1 MRTMKKKGASKG
13 TGDPIDRYVGSRVR
27 VRRLGLGM
35 SQTKLGQAIDVTF
48 QQVQKYENGANR
60 VGASNLYKM
69 AKALGVDVGF
79 FYDGM
84 PRGAA
89 MGKTK
94 GKGTRGRR
102 APAPVE
108 IAGDPT
114 RSREIITLMHNYAR
128 IARPRLRKRVFE
140 LVKSLA
146 NSPQL
151 R

>member
-1 MRTMKKKGASKG
+1 MRTMKKKRASKG
-13 TGDPIDRYVGSRVR
+13 TADPIDRYVGSRLR

-35 SQTKLGQAIDVTF
+35 SQTKLGQAIGVTF

-69 AKALGVDVGF
+69 ARALGIDVGF

-84 PRGAA
+84 PQGAA
-89 MGKTK
+89 KGK

-102 APAPVE
+102 AQPSVE

-114 RSREIITLMHNYAR
+114 RSREIIALMHNYAR
-128 IARPRLRKRVFE
+128 IAHPRLQKRVFE
-140 LVKSLA
+140 LVKSMA
-146 NSPQL
+146 DSPQL

>member
-1 MRTMKKKGASKG
+1 MRTMKKKRASKG
-13 TGDPIDRYVGSRVR
+13 TADPIDRYVGSRVR

-35 SQTKLGQAIDVTF
+35 SQTTLGQVIDVTF

-69 AKALGVDVGF
+69 AKAMGVDVGF

-84 PRGAA
+84 PKSAA
-89 MGKTK
+89 K
-94 GKGTRGRR
+94 GKGKGARGRR
-102 APAPVE
+102 ARPSIE

-114 RSREIITLMHNYAR
+114 RSREIITLTHNYAR
-128 IARPRLRKRVFE
+128 IAHPRLRKRVFE

-146 NSPQL
+146 NSPQV

>member
-1 MRTMKKKGASKG
+1 MKKRGSKGAA
-13 TGDPIDRYVGSRVR
+13 DLIDRYVGSRVR

-35 SQTKLGQAIDVTF
+35 SQTRLGQAIGVTF

-84 PRGAA
+84 PQGIA
-89 MGKTK
+89 KTT

-102 APAPVE
+102 ARPSVE
-108 IAGDPT
+108 ISGDPT
-114 RSREIITLMHNYAR
+114 RSREIIMLMHNYAR
-128 IARPRLRKRVFE
+128 IAQPRLRKRVFE

-146 NSPQL
+146 NSPQV

>member
-1 MRTMKKKGASKG
+1 MRTMKKKRASKG
-13 TGDPIDRYVGSRVR
+13 TADPIDRYVGSRVR

-35 SQTKLGQAIDVTF
+35 SQTRLGQAIGVTF

-69 AKALGVDVGF
+69 AKAMGVDVGF

-84 PRGAA
+84 PQAA
-89 MGKTK
+89 VK
-94 GKGTRGRR
+94 GKGKGIRGRR
-102 APAPVE
+102 ARPAVE
-108 IAGDPT
+108 ISGDPT

-128 IARPRLRKRVFE
+128 IDRLRLRKRVFE

-146 NSPQL
+146 NSPQV

>member
-1 MRTMKKKGASKG
+1 MRTMKKKRASKG
-13 TGDPIDRYVGSRVR
+13 TADPIDRYVGSRLR

-35 SQTKLGQAIDVTF
+35 SQTKLGQAIGVTF

-69 AKALGVDVGF
+69 AKALGIDVGF
-79 FYDGM
+79 LYDGM
-84 PRGAA
+84 PQAA
-89 MGKTK
+89 AKGK

-102 APAPVE
+102 ARPSVG
-108 IAGDPT
+108 IAGDPP
-114 RSREIITLMHNYAR
+114 RSREIIALMHNYAR
-128 IARPRLRKRVFE
+128 IAHPRLQKRVFE
-140 LVKSLA
+140 LVKSMA

>member
-1 MRTMKKKGASKG
+1 MRTMKKKRASKG
-13 TGDPIDRYVGSRVR
+13 TADPIDRYVGSRVR

-60 VGASNLYKM
+60 VGASNLYRM
-69 AKALGVDVGF
+69 AKALGIDVGF

-84 PRGAA
+84 PQSAVKG
-89 MGKTK
+89 K

-102 APAPVE
+102 ARPSVE

-114 RSREIITLMHNYAR
+114 RSREIIALMHNYAR
-128 IARPRLRKRVFE
+128 IAHPRLRKAVFE
-140 LVKSLA
+140 MVKSLA
-146 NSPQL
+146 NSPPV

>member
-1 MRTMKKKGASKG
+1 MKKKWASKG
-13 TGDPIDRYVGSRVR
+13 TADPIDRYVGSRVR

-69 AKALGVDVGF
+69 GKALGVDVGF

-84 PRGAA
+84 PQSAA
-89 MGKTK
+89 KGK

-102 APAPVE
+102 ARPSVE

-128 IARPRLRKRVFE
+128 IAHPRLRKAVFE

-146 NSPQL
+146 TSSQV

>member
-1 MRTMKKKGASKG
+1 MRTMKKKRASKG
-13 TGDPIDRYVGSRVR
+13 TADPIDRYVGSRLR

-35 SQTKLGQAIDVTF
+35 SQTKLGQAIGVTF

-69 AKALGVDVGF
+69 AKALGIDVGF
-79 FYDGM
+79 FYDGL
-84 PRGAA
+84 PQGAA
-89 MGKTK
+89 KGK

-102 APAPVE
+102 AQPSVE

-114 RSREIITLMHNYAR
+114 RSREIIALMHNYAR
-128 IARPRLRKRVFE
+128 IAHPRLQKRVFE
-140 LVKSLA
+140 LVKSMA

>member
-1 MRTMKKKGASKG
+1 MRTMKKKRASKG
-13 TGDPIDRYVGSRVR
+13 TADPIDRYVGSRVR

-35 SQTKLGQAIDVTF
+35 SQTKLGQAIGVTF

-69 AKALGVDVGF
+69 AKAMGVDVGF

-84 PRGAA
+84 PKSAA
-89 MGKTK
+89 K
-94 GKGTRGRR
+94 GKGKGARGRGAR
-102 APAPVE
+102 PSIE

-114 RSREIITLMHNYAR
+114 RSREIITLTHNYAR
-128 IARPRLRKRVFE
+128 IAHPALRKRVFE

-146 NSPQL
+146 NSPQA

>member
-1 MRTMKKKGASKG
+1 MRTMKKKRASKG
-13 TGDPIDRYVGSRVR
+13 TADPIDRYVGSRLR

-35 SQTKLGQAIDVTF
+35 SQSKLGQAIGVTF

-69 AKALGVDVGF
+69 AKALGIDVGF

-84 PRGAA
+84 PQGAA
-89 MGKTK
+89 KGK

-102 APAPVE
+102 AQPSVE

-114 RSREIITLMHNYAR
+114 RSREIIALMHNYAR
-128 IARPRLRKRVFE
+128 IAHPRLQKRVFE
-140 LVKSLA
+140 LVKSMA
-146 NSPQL
+146 DSPQL

>member
-1 MRTMKKKGASKG
+1 MKKKGASKG
-13 TGDPIDRYVGSRVR
+13 TADPIDRYVGSRLR
-27 VRRLGLGM
+27 ARRLGLGM
-35 SQTKLGQAIDVTF
+35 SQTKLGQAIGVTF

-84 PRGAA
+84 PKGAA
-89 MGKTK
+89 ETTM
-94 GKGTRGRR
+94 KGTGTSGRR
-102 APAPVE
+102 ARAPVE
-108 IAGDPT
+108 ISGDPM

-128 IARPRLRKRVFE
+128 IAHPRLQKRVFE
-140 LVKSLA
+140 LVKSMA

>member
-1 MRTMKKKGASKG
+1 MRTMNKKRASKG
-13 TGDPIDRYVGSRVR
+13 AADPIDRYVGSRVR

-35 SQTKLGQAIDVTF
+35 SQTRLGQAIGVTF

-60 VGASNLYKM
+60 VSASNLYKM
-69 AKALGVDVGF
+69 AKAMGVDVGF

-84 PRGAA
+84 PQSAA
-89 MGKTK
+89 KGK

-102 APAPVE
+102 ARPSVE

-128 IARPRLRKRVFE
+128 INQPRLRKRVFE

-146 NSPQL
+146 NSPQF

>member
-1 MRTMKKKGASKG
+1 MRTMKKKRASKG
-13 TGDPIDRYVGSRVR
+13 TADPIDRYVGSRVR

-35 SQTKLGQAIDVTF
+35 SQTTLGQAIGVTF

-69 AKALGVDVGF
+69 ARALGVGVEF

-84 PRGAA
+84 PKGAA
-89 MGKTK
+89 K
-94 GKGTRGRR
+94 GKGTGTRGRR
-102 APAPVE
+102 ARPSVE
-108 IAGDPT
+108 IEGDPS

-128 IARPRLRKRVFE
+128 IAHPRLQKRVFE

-146 NSPQL
+146 NSPRL

>member
-13 TGDPIDRYVGSRVR
+13 TGDPIDRYVGSRLR

-35 SQTKLGQAIDVTF
+35 SQTTLGQTIGVTF

-69 AKALGVDVGF
+69 AKALGIDVGF

-84 PRGAA
+84 PQSAVKG
-89 MGKTK
+89 K

-102 APAPVE
+102 ARPSVE

>member
-1 MRTMKKKGASKG
+1 MRTMKKKRASKG
-13 TGDPIDRYVGSRVR
+13 TADPIDRYVGSRVR
-27 VRRLGLGM
+27 ARRLGLGM
-35 SQTKLGQAIDVTF
+35 SQTKLGQAIGVTF
-48 QQVQKYENGANR
+48 QQVQKYEKGANR

-69 AKALGVDVGF
+69 AKAMGVEVGF

-84 PRGAA
+84 PQSAA
-89 MGKTK
+89 KGK

-102 APAPVE
+102 ARPSVE

-114 RSREIITLMHNYAR
+114 RSGEIIKLMHNYAR
-128 IARPRLRKRVFE
+128 IAHPQLRKRVFD

-146 NSPQL
+146 NSPPV

>member
-1 MRTMKKKGASKG
+1 MRVMKKKRASKG
-13 TGDPIDRYVGSRVR
+13 RADPIDKYVGSRVR

-35 SQTKLGQAIDVTF
+35 SQTKLGQAIGVTF

-60 VGASNLYKM
+60 VGASNLYKI
-69 AKALGVDVGF
+69 AKGLGVDVGF

-84 PRGAA
+84 PGAA
-89 MGKTK
+89 VKGK

-102 APAPVE
+102 ARPAVE
-108 IAGDPT
+108 YDPT

-128 IARPRLRKRVFE
+128 IAHPRLRKRVFE

-146 NSPQL
+146 KSPQV

>member
-1 MRTMKKKGASKG
+1 MRTMKKKRASKG
-13 TGDPIDRYVGSRVR
+13 TADPIDRYVGSRLR

-35 SQTKLGQAIDVTF
+35 SQTKLGQAIGVTF

-69 AKALGVDVGF
+69 AKAFGVDVGF

-84 PRGAA
+84 PQGAA
-89 MGKTK
+89 KGK

-102 APAPVE
+102 AQPSVE

-114 RSREIITLMHNYAR
+114 RSREIIALMHNYAR
-128 IARPRLRKRVFE
+128 IAHPRLQKRVFE
-140 LVKSLA
+140 LVKSMA
-146 NSPQL
+146 DSPQL

>member
-1 MRTMKKKGASKG
+1 MRTMKKKRASKG
-13 TGDPIDRYVGSRVR
+13 TADLIDRYVGSRLR

-35 SQTKLGQAIDVTF
+35 SQTKLGQAIGVTF
-48 QQVQKYENGANR
+48 QQVQMYENGANR

-84 PRGAA
+84 PQGAA
-89 MGKTK
+89 KGK

-102 APAPVE
+102 ARPSVE
-108 IAGDPT
+108 IAADPT
-114 RSREIITLMHNYAR
+114 RSREIIKLMHNYAR
-128 IARPRLRKRVFE
+128 IAHPRLQKRVFE
-140 LVKSLA
+140 LVKSMA

>member
-1 MRTMKKKGASKG
+1 MKKRASKG
-13 TGDPIDRYVGSRVR
+13 TADPIDRYVGSRVR

-35 SQTKLGQAIDVTF
+35 SQTTLGQAIGVTF

-84 PRGAA
+84 PQGVAK
-89 MGKTK
+89 GK

-102 APAPVE
+102 ARPPVE

-114 RSREIITLMHNYAR
+114 RSREIIMLMHNYAR
-128 IARPRLRKRVFE
+128 IAHPRLRKRVFE
-140 LVKSLA
+140 LVRSLA
-146 NSPQL
+146 NSSQV

>member
-1 MRTMKKKGASKG
+1 MRTMKKKRASKG
-13 TGDPIDRYVGSRVR
+13 TADPIDRYVGSRVR

-35 SQTKLGQAIDVTF
+35 SQTILGQAISVTF

-84 PRGAA
+84 PQSVARG
-89 MGKTK
+89 K

-102 APAPVE
+102 ARPSVE

-114 RSREIITLMHNYAR
+114 RSREIIALMHNYAR
-128 IARPRLRKRVFE
+128 IAHPRLQKRVFE

-146 NSPQL
+146 NSPQV

>member
-1 MRTMKKKGASKG
+1 MRTMKKNRASKG
-13 TGDPIDRYVGSRVR
+13 TADPIDRYVGSRLR

-35 SQTKLGQAIDVTF
+35 SQTRLGQAIGVTF

-60 VGASNLYKM
+60 IGASNLYKM
-69 AKALGVDVGF
+69 ARAMGVDVGF

-84 PRGAA
+84 PQSAVKG
-89 MGKTK
+89 K
-94 GKGTRGRR
+94 GKGTRVRR
-102 APAPVE
+102 ARPSVE

-114 RSREIITLMHNYAR
+114 RSREIIALMHNYAR
-128 IARPRLRKRVFE
+128 IAHPRLQKRVFE
-140 LVKSLA
+140 LVKSMA

>member
-13 TGDPIDRYVGSRVR
+13 TADPIDRYVGSRLR

-35 SQTKLGQAIDVTF
+35 SQSKLGQAIGVTF

-84 PRGAA
+84 PQGAA
-89 MGKTK
+89 KGK

-102 APAPVE
+102 AQPSVE

-114 RSREIITLMHNYAR
+114 RSREIIALMHNYAR
-128 IARPRLRKRVFE
+128 IAHPRLQKRVFE
-140 LVKSLA
+140 LVKSMA

>member
-1 MRTMKKKGASKG
+1 MRVMKKKRASKG
-13 TGDPIDRYVGSRVR
+13 RADPIDRYVGSRVR

-35 SQTKLGQAIDVTF
+35 SQTKLGQAIGVTF

-60 VGASNLYKM
+60 VGASNLYKI

-79 FYDGM
+79 FYDGI
-84 PRGAA
+84 PQAA
-89 MGKTK
+89 VK
-94 GKGTRGRR
+94 GKGTRGR
-102 APAPVE
+102 PARPAVE

-114 RSREIITLMHNYAR
+114 RSREIIMLMHNYAR
-128 IARPRLRKRVFE
+128 IAHPQLRKRVFE

-146 NSPQL
+146 KSPQV

>member
-1 MRTMKKKGASKG
+1 MRTMKKKRGSKG
-13 TGDPIDRYVGSRVR
+13 TADPIDRYVGSRLR

-35 SQTKLGQAIDVTF
+35 SQSKLGQAIGVTF

-84 PRGAA
+84 PQGAA
-89 MGKTK
+89 KGK

-102 APAPVE
+102 AQPSVE

-114 RSREIITLMHNYAR
+114 RSREIIALMHNYAR
-128 IARPRLRKRVFE
+128 IAHPRLQKRVFE
-140 LVKSLA
+140 LVKSMA

>member
-1 MRTMKKKGASKG
+1 MRTMKKKWASKG
-13 TGDPIDRYVGSRVR
+13 TADPIDRYVGSRLR

-35 SQTKLGQAIDVTF
+35 SQTRLGQAIGVTF

-69 AKALGVDVGF
+69 ARALGVDVGF
-79 FYDGM
+79 FYEGM
-84 PRGAA
+84 PQSAA
-89 MGKTK
+89 KRK
-94 GKGTRGRR
+94 GKGIRGRR
-102 APAPVE
+102 ARPAVE
-108 IAGDPT
+108 TAGDPT

-128 IARPRLRKRVFE
+128 IAHPRLQKRVFE
-140 LVKSLA
+140 LVKSMA

>member
-13 TGDPIDRYVGSRVR
+13 TADPIDRYVGSRVR

-35 SQTKLGQAIDVTF
+35 SQTKLGQAIGVTF
-48 QQVQKYENGANR
+48 QQVQKYESGANR

-84 PRGAA
+84 PQGAA
-89 MGKTK
+89 K
-94 GKGTRGRR
+94 GKGKGIRGRPAR
-102 APAPVE
+102 AAVE

-128 IARPRLRKRVFE
+128 IAHPRLQKRVFE
-140 LVKSLA
+140 LVKSMA

>member
-1 MRTMKKKGASKG
+1 MRTMKKNRASKG
-13 TGDPIDRYVGSRVR
+13 TADPIDRYVGSRLR

-35 SQTKLGQAIDVTF
+35 SQTRLGQAIGVTF

-84 PRGAA
+84 PQGAA
-89 MGKTK
+89 KGK

-102 APAPVE
+102 AQPSVE

-114 RSREIITLMHNYAR
+114 RSREIIALMHNYAR
-128 IARPRLRKRVFE
+128 IAHPRLQKRVFE
-140 LVKSLA
+140 LVKSMA

>member
-1 MRTMKKKGASKG
+1 MRTMKKKRASKG
-13 TGDPIDRYVGSRVR
+13 TADLIDRYVGSRLR

-35 SQTKLGQAIDVTF
+35 SQTKLGQAIGVTF
-48 QQVQKYENGANR
+48 QQVQKYESGANR

-84 PRGAA
+84 PQGAA
-89 MGKTK
+89 KGK

-102 APAPVE
+102 AQPSVE

-114 RSREIITLMHNYAR
+114 RSREIIALMHNYAR
-128 IARPRLRKRVFE
+128 IAHPRLQKRVFE
-140 LVKSLA
+140 LVKSMA

>member
-1 MRTMKKKGASKG
+1 MRTMKKKRGSKG
-13 TGDPIDRYVGSRVR
+13 TADPIDRYVGSRVR

-60 VGASNLYKM
+60 VGASNLYRM

-84 PRGAA
+84 PQGAA
-89 MGKTK
+89 KGK

-102 APAPVE
+102 AQPSVE

-114 RSREIITLMHNYAR
+114 RSREIIALMHNYAR
-128 IARPRLRKRVFE
+128 IAHPRLRKAVFE
-140 LVKSLA
+140 MVRSLA
-146 NSPQL
+146 NTPPV

>member
-1 MRTMKKKGASKG
+1 MRMMKKKRASKG
-13 TGDPIDRYVGSRVR
+13 TADPIDRYVGSRLR

-35 SQTKLGQAIDVTF
+35 SQTKLGQAIGVTF

-84 PRGAA
+84 PQGTAK
-89 MGKTK
+89 GK
-94 GKGTRGRR
+94 GKGTRGGR
-102 APAPVE
+102 AQPSVE

-114 RSREIITLMHNYAR
+114 RSREIIALMHNYAR
-128 IARPRLRKRVFE
+128 IAHPRLQKRVFE
-140 LVKSLA
+140 LVKSMA

>member
-1 MRTMKKKGASKG
+1 MGEDTDRVS
-13 TGDPIDRYVGSRVR
+13 GDTDC
-27 VRRLGLGM
+27 
-35 SQTKLGQAIDVTF
+35 QTKLGQAIGVTF

-69 AKALGVDVGF
+69 AKAMGVDVGF
-79 FYDGM
+79 FYDGI
-84 PRGAA
+84 PQSAA
-89 MGKTK
+89 KGK

-102 APAPVE
+102 ARPSVE
-108 IAGDPT
+108 IAGDPS

-128 IARPRLRKRVFE
+128 IAHPRLRKRVFE

-146 NSPQL
+146 NSPQV